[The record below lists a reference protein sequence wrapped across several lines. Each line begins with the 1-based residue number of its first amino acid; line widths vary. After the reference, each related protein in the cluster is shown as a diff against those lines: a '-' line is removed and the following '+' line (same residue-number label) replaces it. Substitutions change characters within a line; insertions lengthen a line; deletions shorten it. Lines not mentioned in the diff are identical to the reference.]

1 MATDRSGSVDVAMTS
16 DVAITLVT
24 ARSRF
29 GPCMVLLSVLS
40 LCSAGASVD
49 ADVRGDIEMPARSH
63 ASVAARHETDFSRVF

>member
-16 DVAITLVT
+16 DVATTLVT

-29 GPCMVLLSVLS
+29 GLRMVLLFVLS
-40 LCSAGASVD
+40 LCRASASVD
-49 ADVRGDIEMPARSH
+49 ADVRGNIEMPARSH